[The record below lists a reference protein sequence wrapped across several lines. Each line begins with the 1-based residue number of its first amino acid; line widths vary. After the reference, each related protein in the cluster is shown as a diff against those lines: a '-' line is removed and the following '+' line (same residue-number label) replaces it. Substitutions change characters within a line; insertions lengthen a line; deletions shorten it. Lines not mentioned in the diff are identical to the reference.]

1 MDMRTLKVGQRVYID
16 LNEATVMEMAETY
29 VRIGIANWDGS
40 DNGHTK
46 TCAADFYYDGPARVW
61 EWVDGSCDCEY
72 TVVNEDNI
80 YKFCIGKY
88 TSFSYTEA
96 WKKGHFLTAQMNLT
110 QEQKFSAIQDKRTG
124 VYKDKAFDELVA
136 MAYTPDPVVLG
147 RCACGVP
154 DAERKEWERHAWG
167 LLTES
172 DGQAPVTEAW
182 KK

>member
-1 MDMRTLKVGQRVYID
+1 MDMRALKVGKRVYID
-16 LNEATVMEMAETY
+16 LDEATVREMAETY

-40 DNGHTK
+40 DNGHTNYD
-46 TCAADFYYDGPARVW
+46 ADFFYDGPARMW
-61 EWVDGSCDCEY
+61 EGGGAASVCEY
-72 TVVNEDNI
+72 TVVNKDNI
-80 YKFCIGKY
+80 YKFCIGKL

-96 WKKGHFLTAQMNLT
+96 WKKGHFLKAQMNLT
-110 QEQKFSAIQDKRTG
+110 QEQKVSAIQDKRTG

-154 DAERKEWERHAWG
+154 DAERKEWERQAWG
-167 LLTES
+167 LLTGS
-172 DGQAPVTEAW
+172 TAQAPVTEAW